1 MSVNL
6 RGIPTRECPMC
17 GGNIIKLDA
26 IFDEE
31 GEVSFYMLDAECSQ
45 CGTLLTVIT
54 PLDIA
59 RD

>member
-1 MSVNL
+1 
-6 RGIPTRECPMC
+6 MC

-31 GEVSFYMLDAECSQ
+31 GEVSFYMLNAECSQ
-45 CGTLLTVIT
+45 CGTLLTAIT
-54 PLDIA
+54 PLDIV